1 MHDYIIV
8 LTISTYDFLLSFLV
22 FLLFC
27 IIFSYFLIYFLS
39 IYHSIMLIFYCGELV
54 IFYKTVFYAQKNQ
67 LIISWFLSCLQ
78 NYIHVDISLRF
89 ILPAILGQALTRLVT
104 VSSMHCCTSTS
115 ALSTSSSSRGFT
127 S

>member
-27 IIFSYFLIYFLS
+27 TIFSCFLMNFLS
-39 IYHSIMLIFYCGELV
+39 IYHIIMLIFHCDELV

-67 LIISWFLSCLQ
+67 LIISWFLSYLQ

-104 VSSMHCCTSTS
+104 VSSMCCHTSTS